1 MKPHFAKIYLGE
13 IIMQADMT
21 VLIVHNINVAVT
33 QGHTVQAFGLLH
45 YLLIHAGIVSRM
57 LWPPSGKAR
66 RVRRARELREM
77 LGVDD
82 THTLA
87 DRRLRNHLEHYDE
100 RLDSWVEESPRHGFV
115 DRLIGPRAGIQG
127 VDDRDVFRL
136 FDPVANLF
144 IFRGESF
151 AIQSLVDGLDDIRE
165 RAVKAHCRAQYTIGS
180 QIRGR
185 EPLSDTP

>member
-21 VLIVHNINVAVT
+21 VPIVHNMNVAVN
-33 QGHTVQAFGLLH
+33 QGHTIEAFALLH
-45 YLLIHAGIVSRM
+45 YLLIHAGIVSRI
-57 LWPPSGKAR
+57 LWPPAKKAP

-100 RLDSWVEESPRHGFV
+100 RLDSWVKESVRHGFV
-115 DRLIGPRAGIQG
+115 DRWIGPRAGIQG
-127 VDDRDVFRL
+127 VDDKDIFRL
-136 FDPVANLF
+136 FDPVEKVF
-144 IFRGESF
+144 IFRGESY
-151 AIQSLVDGLDDIRE
+151 AIQGLVDSLDDIRE
-165 RAVKAHCRAQYTIGS
+165 LAMKAHCRAEYEGHRRS
-180 QIRGR
+180 RGR
-185 EPLSDTP
+185 S

>member
-21 VLIVHNINVAVT
+21 VPIVHNINVAVT
-33 QGHTVQAFGLLH
+33 QRHTVQAFGLLH
-45 YLLIHAGIVSRM
+45 NLLIHAGIVSRM
-57 LWPPSGKAR
+57 LWPPAGKAP

-82 THTLA
+82 AHPLA
-87 DRRLRNHLEHYDE
+87 KRDLRNHLEHYDE
-100 RLDSWVEESPRHGFV
+100 RLDSWVKESERHNFV
-115 DRLIGPRAGIQG
+115 DRWIGPRAGIQG
-127 VDDRDVFRL
+127 VDDKDILRL

-151 AIQSLVDGLDDIRE
+151 AIQGLVDGLDDIRE
-165 RAVKAHCRAQYTIGS
+165 RAVKAHCR
-180 QIRGR
+180 
-185 EPLSDTP
+185 ELEV